1 MIISKRSFSCFVQAT
16 VQNSNITHALLSE
29 TKKTQQMFTSEK
41 LEPLIW
47 IKSYLKDLLSFKV
60 NGSFLN

>member
-1 MIISKRSFSCFVQAT
+1 M
-16 VQNSNITHALLSE
+16 
-29 TKKTQQMFTSEK
+29 QQMFTSEK

>member
-1 MIISKRSFSCFVQAT
+1 MQFFLFCP
-16 VQNSNITHALLSE
+16 SNRPKLKDNKCTE